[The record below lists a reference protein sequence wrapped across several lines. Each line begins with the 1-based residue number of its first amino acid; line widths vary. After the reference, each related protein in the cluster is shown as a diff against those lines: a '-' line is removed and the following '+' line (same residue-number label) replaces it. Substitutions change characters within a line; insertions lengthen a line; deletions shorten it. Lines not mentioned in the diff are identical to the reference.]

1 VRHSHRGGHTTPG
14 SLPGRVRSGSRRGWT
29 RTAVLATALAT
40 LGVILPGGSS
50 DAAQQSTTP
59 PSLQKL
65 IAQAK
70 VLSNQIDAL
79 GQQYDGLK
87 IQLAQARAEAA
98 TAATTA
104 ARDAKELGA
113 GQTQVGQLA
122 AESYM
127 TGSVD
132 PTLQFITSSDPSVV
146 VGRAAIMLQL
156 DRQSGDQVNALAEA
170 EATARR
176 ARQTADQ
183 QQKKVTGLVKQ
194 MQAEQAVIQRKMNVL
209 NSAAYQQ
216 AMNIFSRTGSFPNIP
231 IPGGNSIGEQAL
243 RWALSV
249 RGDPYEWGAAG
260 PSAFDCSGLVLWA
273 YAHVGIH
280 LDHYTG
286 DQWNEGEHISRS
298 QLQPGD
304 LVFFF
309 ADISHVGMY
318 IGNGLMV
325 DAPSFG
331 QPVQVQAIYWSA
343 FVGAVRIV

>member
-1 VRHSHRGGHTTPG
+1 VRHSHRGGHTKPG
-14 SLPGRVRSGSRRGWT
+14 TLPGRVRIGSHRGWT
-29 RTAVLATALAT
+29 RTAVLATALAAT
-40 LGVILPGGSS
+40 GVILPSGIG
-50 DAAQQSTTP
+50 DAAQQQTP
-59 PSLQKL
+59 PSLNAL

-70 VLSNQIDAL
+70 TLSNQIDAL
-79 GQQYDGLK
+79 SEQYDGLK
-87 IQLAQARAEAA
+87 IQLSQARAEAQ

-104 ARDAKELGA
+104 TRDARELGA
-113 GQTQVGQLA
+113 GQTQVGRLA

-127 TGSVD
+127 NGSVD
-132 PTLQFITSSDPSVV
+132 PTLQFITSTDPSVV
-146 VGRAAIMLQL
+146 VGRAAIMQQL
-156 DRQSGDQVNALAEA
+156 DKESGDQGSALTAAEDA
-170 EATARR
+170 AQR
-176 ARQTADQ
+176 AKQTAEQ
-183 QQKKVTGLVKQ
+183 QQKVVGNLVKQ
-194 MQAEQAVIQRKMNVL
+194 MQQKQASIQSKMNVL
-209 NSAAYQQ
+209 QSAAYQQ
-216 AMNIFSRTGSFPNIP
+216 AMNVFARTGSFPNIP
-231 IPGGNSIGEQAL
+231 IPGGNSLGAQAL

-280 LDHYTG
+280 LEHYTG

-298 QLQPGD
+298 QLEPGD

-343 FVGAVRIV
+343 YVGAVRIV

>member
-1 VRHSHRGGHTTPG
+1 
-14 SLPGRVRSGSRRGWT
+14 
-29 RTAVLATALAT
+29 VLAAALAAA
-40 LGVILPGGSS
+40 GVILSGGSS
-50 DAAQQSTTP
+50 KAAQQDTP
-59 PSLQKL
+59 PSLKTL

-70 VLSNQIDAL
+70 VLSNQIDSL

-132 PTLQFITSSDPSVV
+132 PTLQFIASSNPSVV
-146 VGRAAIMLQL
+146 VGRAAIMQQL
-156 DRQSGDQVNALAEA
+156 DKESGDQVSALAAA

-176 ARQTADQ
+176 AQQTADQ
-183 QQKKVTGLVKQ
+183 QKMKVTSLVKQ
-194 MQAEQAVIQRKMNVL
+194 MQAEQATIQRKMNVL
-209 NSAAYQQ
+209 NSAAYKQ

-231 IPGGNSIGEQAL
+231 IPGGNSLGAQAL

-249 RGDPYEWGAAG
+249 RGDPYVWGAAG
-260 PSAFDCSGLVLWA
+260 PNAFDCSGLVLWA

-280 LDHYTG
+280 LDHFTG

-309 ADISHVGMY
+309 ADISHVGLY

-325 DAPSFG
+325 DAPTFG
-331 QPVQVQAIYWSA
+331 QPVQVQPVFWSA
-343 FVGAVRIV
+343 YVGAVRIV

>member
-1 VRHSHRGGHTTPG
+1 M
-14 SLPGRVRSGSRRGWT
+14 
-29 RTAVLATALAT
+29 LATALAAA
-40 LGVILPGGSS
+40 GVILPSVSS
-50 DAAQQSTTP
+50 WAAQQSTP

-146 VGRAAIMLQL
+146 VGRAAIMQQL
-156 DRQSGDQVNALAEA
+156 DKESGDQVSALAAA

-176 ARQTADQ
+176 AQQTAE
-183 QQKKVTGLVKQ
+183 QQKNKVTSLVKQ
-194 MQAEQAVIQRKMNVL
+194 MQAERAVIQRKMNVL

-260 PSAFDCSGLVLWA
+260 PSAFDCSGLVMWA

-286 DQWNEGEHISRS
+286 DQWNEGEHISRW
-298 QLQPGD
+298 QLQPGY

-331 QPVQVQAIYWSA
+331 QPVQVQPIYWSA

>member
-1 VRHSHRGGHTTPG
+1 VRRSHRGGHTKPG
-14 SLPGRVRSGSRRGWT
+14 SLPGRVRIGPRRGWT
-29 RTAVLATALAT
+29 RTAVLAAALAAT
-40 LGVILPGGSS
+40 GVVLPGGIGN
-50 DAAQQSTTP
+50 AAQQKTP
-59 PSLQKL
+59 PSLQSL

-79 GQQYDGLK
+79 SEQYDGLK
-87 IQLAQARAEAA
+87 IELAQARAEAA

-104 ARDAKELGA
+104 ARDARELGA

-146 VGRAAIMLQL
+146 VGRAAIMQQL
-156 DRQSGDQVNALAEA
+156 DKESGDQVSALAAA
-170 EATARR
+170 EAAAHR
-176 ARQTADQ
+176 AQQTADQ
-183 QQKKVTGLVKQ
+183 QKRVVTGLVKQ
-194 MQAEQAVIQRKMNVL
+194 MQAKQAVIQRKMNVL
-209 NSAAYQQ
+209 NSAAYKQ
-216 AMNIFSRTGSFPNIP
+216 AMNIFARTGSFPNIP
-231 IPGGNSIGEQAL
+231 IPGGNSLGEQAL

-260 PSAFDCSGLVLWA
+260 PSAFDCSGLVMWA

-280 LDHYTG
+280 LAHFTG

-309 ADISHVGMY
+309 ADISHVGLY

-331 QPVQVQAIYWSA
+331 QPVQVQPVFWSA
-343 FVGAVRIV
+343 YVGAVRIV